1 MQFVLMFAFA
11 GSNLSVEF
19 IFPRARL
26 FHSSHF
32 SSIATLCI
40 TPTRNF
46 FLFRSIDFFS
56 FQLVEIFFNFVFI
69 ARRATPQFAIKHNNN
84 FCLTHFLKIKENTEL
99 PQSANIFYYVC
110 R

>member
-40 TPTRNF
+40 TPTRNSF
-46 FLFRSIDFFS
+46 CLDQSIFFS
-56 FQLVEIFFNFVFI
+56 FQLVEIFSILFSLRD
-69 ARRATPQFAIKHNNN
+69 ARRLNLQSNTIITFA
-84 FCLTHFLKIKENTEL
+84 
-99 PQSANIFYYVC
+99 
-110 R
+110 